1 MELVGSD
8 RIGPNP
14 PKAVEVVR
22 HARQRHPGADS
33 RAAGLHVE
41 VEPGNAH
48 EPGVDVH
55 EVARRRDT
63 GETGGDRRAE
73 RQVIGHSDV
82 GQATGVEPDAG
93 RGRLVEDVVGD
104 HHVARAGGDDDL
116 AVAPRVGADERVVHD
131 RQPVHA
137 RAAAV
142 VALDR
147 PAVREVVEDVVPDH
161 EVVALTG
168 ILAALVDTVIVVLP
182 VARAGGAPLLTRPEP
197 TDVVHHVPLDGEVP
211 GIGVDADPPTH
222 VVAAHV
228 PHVVDVVRHDIHV
241 VAVVGVDAVP
251 AGAAHFEPFDPDVA
265 AVDLETHGRGVVTAV
280 EHGPPAV
287 RGAEHQP
294 PPRPTAPAHRP
305 DAGAP
310 RIDAGG

>member
-82 GQATGVEPDAG
+82 GQATGIEPDAG

-116 AVAPRVGADERVVHD
+116 AVAPRVGTDQRVFHD
-131 RQPVHA
+131 GQPAPA
-137 RAAAV
+137 RATAG

-168 ILAALVDTVIVVLP
+168 VLAALVDAMIVVLP
-182 VARAGGAPLLTRPEP
+182 VARARRAPLLTRPEP
-197 TDVVHHVPLDGEVP
+197 PDVVHHVPLDGEVP
-211 GIGVDADPPTH
+211 GVGVDADPPAH
-222 VVAAHV
+222 VVGAHV
-228 PHVVDVVRHDIHV
+228 PHVVDVVPHDIHV
-241 VAVVGVDAVP
+241 VAVVRVDTVP
-251 AGAAHFEPFDPDVA
+251 AGAAYFEPFAPDVA
-265 AVDLETHGRGVVTAV
+265 AVDPETPGPGGGAAV
-280 EHGPPAV
+280 APGPPAV
-287 RGAEHQP
+287 SGGDNQP
-294 PPRPTAPAHRP
+294 
-305 DAGAP
+305 
-310 RIDAGG
+310 

>member
-8 RIGPNP
+8 RIGANP

-22 HARQRHPGADS
+22 HARQRHPGPDR

-41 VEPGNAH
+41 VEPGSAH

-73 RQVIGHSDV
+73 GEVVGYGDV
-82 GQATGVEPDAG
+82 GKAAGVEPDAG

-104 HHVARAGGDDDL
+104 HHVARAGRDDDL

-131 RQPVHA
+131 GQPVHA
-137 RAAAV
+137 RATAV

-147 PAVREVVEDVVPDH
+147 PAVREVVEDVVPDD

-182 VARAGGAPLLTRPEP
+182 VARAGGTPLLTRPEP
-197 TDVVHHVPLDGEVP
+197 TDVVHHVPLDGEIP
-211 GIGVDADPPTH
+211 GIRVDADAPTH
-222 VVAAHV
+222 VVGANV

-241 VAVVGVDAVP
+241 VAVVRVDAVP
-251 AGAAHFEPFDPDVA
+251 AGAAHFEPFDAGITD
-265 AVDLETHGRGVVTAV
+265 VDLRTRG
-280 EHGPPAV
+280 P
-287 RGAEHQP
+287 
-294 PPRPTAPAHRP
+294 
-305 DAGAP
+305 
-310 RIDAGG
+310 GGGSA